1 MKNLKL
7 SQKIGSVLLA
17 GSIILSSPTAALA
30 AKAPK
35 EGSYIIVG
43 TEQAEPDAKFNIYI
57 VKEGDNL
64 SRISEKI
71 SRKVYGIDPTT
82 KYWPVLAFMNGYP
95 KVAQPGDE
103 ILFPTTL
110 EEMEA
115 RLTYLKESGLYGKYV
130 RNNNI
135 YKKKL
140 TVKGLLEQIYGK
152 KVCVDPDFIQTYLKT
167 LGLEGTYDADSVI
180 KTTDDLWFLTE
191 WIPSL
196 PQMYGEDFWYHVS
209 DQVFDGEDSWMIS
222 DPEAK
227 QTKTK

>member
-30 AKAPK
+30 EKAPK
-35 EGSYIIVG
+35 EGSYILVG

-71 SRKVYGIDPTT
+71 CRKVYGIEPTT

-110 EEMEA
+110 EEMDA

-196 PQMYGEDFWYHVS
+196 PQMYGENFWYYVS

-222 DPEAK
+222 DPEAE
-227 QTKTK
+227 QVKTK